1 MSNFSSGA
9 GVKRYRTVQWV
20 YIYCILFVSYIAW
33 ACLQGLRRETVLV
46 FWCVEVDDHSCVQR
60 WSTIPTICMVVKL
73 ANHLATPP
81 QIGTNQTRGDS
92 STRVHKDQLE
102 LDGQS
107 PSSLCNYSWT
117 HPPPRYRQ
125 HDHIRTCSLYMYF
138 GSAMPGRRAW
148 VRRAASPK
156 KAAKGSYVSN
166 DDNLWLCP
174 ITLLCTISC
183 EQSAT
188 CCWKAQTEK
197 SQISVQYL
205 LKKKYAIHDIWS
217 DFLKDFFYWCSY
229 ILP

>member
-20 YIYCILFVSYIAW
+20 YIYCILFVSDIAW

-125 HDHIRTCSLYMYF
+125 HDHIRTCCLYC
-138 GSAMPGRRAW
+138 GWAMPGRRAGSGSGKYKAE
-148 VRRAASPK
+148 RAQKS
-156 KAAKGSYVSN
+156 AAMGLNVTN
-166 DDNLWLCP
+166 DDGLCP
-174 ITLLCTISC
+174 S
-183 EQSAT
+183 S
-188 CCWKAQTEK
+188 
-197 SQISVQYL
+197 
-205 LKKKYAIHDIWS
+205 
-217 DFLKDFFYWCSY
+217 SY
-229 ILP
+229 